1 MHIAFPVRY
10 ITSKISAIIVL
21 YAAILWYAAR
31 NAPEQGKTGVTF
43 SSATSTNCQPLP
55 PLVQLQKGRI
65 TMLEAS
71 EGFRCRS
78 RCVLHGDESYYR
90 FGDWVPLPTSANF
103 SCDIVESDCWA
114 GLRRISQMHSQ
125 IFEQS
130 IHKPDNIARP
140 DVILII
146 LDSVSSSMAK
156 RSLPK
161 SIKFLKEEMQ
171 ATQMEFLNTIADYS
185 KPNGFAL
192 AFGKSIR
199 PLKNTLHGRLCT
211 PDWNVKDICRNYLDK
226 LNYYIH
232 QYGEH
237 GYKTMVA
244 NDGDRGIVFYPNC
257 VGFKRPEADHIW
269 RPFDLRRADF
279 SIIRRRHEL
288 LCSEPHTEMLNYL
301 QNFVDS
307 YEGVPKIGQLWI
319 TGLAHGGQKDL
330 YHADDHFFEF
340 FSRNR
345 EKLDNSFIF
354 FMGDHGPRVKG
365 ILEPSLGF
373 YELKNP
379 VLLVTMP
386 KKYRNTEI
394 HLELQKKSHQLMTP
408 FDVHAT
414 LMDILMIS

>member
-31 NAPEQGKTGVTF
+31 NAPEQAVNFLDAWVKENSSVCTIDDRLHNSSIF
-43 SSATSTNCQPLP
+43 SRCNLTVFDHLHPTILPFHHPGYNPLSNCQPLP

-71 EGFRCRS
+71 EGF

-192 AFGKSIR
+192 AFG
-199 PLKNTLHGRLCT
+199 
-211 PDWNVKDICRNYLDK
+211 
-226 LNYYIH
+226 
-232 QYGEH
+232 
-237 GYKTMVA
+237 
-244 NDGDRGIVFYPNC
+244 
-257 VGFKRPEADHIW
+257 
-269 RPFDLRRADF
+269 
-279 SIIRRRHEL
+279 
-288 LCSEPHTEMLNYL
+288 
-301 QNFVDS
+301 
-307 YEGVPKIGQLWI
+307 VPKIGQLWI